1 MPAVST
7 LATEKYKVDISL
19 HSIIQVNFELKL
31 SNEDVNVIRRKFMLT
46 EEKVLI
52 AVTNQIFQIQKHIS
66 EKYYLIIC
74 LNMKII
80 IIKKICIK
88 KTSKSFFLIGLSM
101 TLVKQRHYA
110 LLNWCYATPYFLSN
124 VFTSHPIVCLPLTLY
139 PHFTKP
145 EFLLLLVLRDQ
156 NSTPNSITTSVVECY
171 KFFEL
176 KKHFLTQLTLATW
189 GIFPPNYPNLNHV
202 WMPP

>member
-46 EEKVLI
+46 EEKVSFLI
-52 AVTNQIFQIQKHIS
+52 AVTNQIFQIQKHVS

-74 LNMKII
+74 LSMKKI
-80 IIKKICIK
+80 IIKKNCIK

-101 TLVKQRHYA
+101 TLVKQHHYA
-110 LLNWCYATPYFLSN
+110 LLN
-124 VFTSHPIVCLPLTLY
+124 
-139 PHFTKP
+139 
-145 EFLLLLVLRDQ
+145 
-156 NSTPNSITTSVVECY
+156 
-171 KFFEL
+171 
-176 KKHFLTQLTLATW
+176 
-189 GIFPPNYPNLNHV
+189 
-202 WMPP
+202 